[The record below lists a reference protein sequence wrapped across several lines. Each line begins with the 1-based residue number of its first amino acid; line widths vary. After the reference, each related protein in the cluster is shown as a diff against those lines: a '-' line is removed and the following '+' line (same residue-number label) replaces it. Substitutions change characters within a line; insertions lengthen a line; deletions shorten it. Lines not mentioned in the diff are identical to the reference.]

1 MSFFQGRLSE
11 GTKILYEYLNTPPK
25 KLMILGPFNDDL
37 AKTVAA
43 YAGLPEI
50 GILQVRINPIHLV
63 TWVHRHLN
71 WLWVRNNARQE
82 NRKLLTLLMCYHGLE
97 WPYHRTFPLATEDEQ
112 IMFQREISS
121 PWSSIEPWKK
131 KLRGLTPKTLNA

>member
-25 KLMILGPFNDDL
+25 KLMILGPFNNDL

-50 GILQVRINPIHLV
+50 GILQVRINLIHLV
-63 TWVHRHLN
+63 T
-71 WLWVRNNARQE
+71 
-82 NRKLLTLLMCYHGLE
+82 
-97 WPYHRTFPLATEDEQ
+97 
-112 IMFQREISS
+112 
-121 PWSSIEPWKK
+121 
-131 KLRGLTPKTLNA
+131 

>member
-43 YAGLPEI
+43 YAGEI
-50 GILQVRINPIHLV
+50 GILQVRINLIHLV
-63 TWVHRHLN
+63 T
-71 WLWVRNNARQE
+71 
-82 NRKLLTLLMCYHGLE
+82 
-97 WPYHRTFPLATEDEQ
+97 
-112 IMFQREISS
+112 
-121 PWSSIEPWKK
+121 
-131 KLRGLTPKTLNA
+131 